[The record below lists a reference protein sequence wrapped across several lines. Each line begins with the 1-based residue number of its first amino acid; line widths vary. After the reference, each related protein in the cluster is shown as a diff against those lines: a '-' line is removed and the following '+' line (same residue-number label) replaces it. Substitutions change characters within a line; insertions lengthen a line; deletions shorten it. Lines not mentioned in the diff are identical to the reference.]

1 MVILA
6 TINISRDSIYISFF
20 IGTASMKTPS
30 EVLQENLA
38 IISRSRTIAESVQT
52 DYRQGKVSKEA
63 ALSQIN
69 NTLDQAKAATTNISA
84 YERQNRGYL
93 KNQGL
98 TESFSAAE
106 QQGENAVKFSE
117 NVYKFIGFNS
127 PDQTNVPKVKNELSV
142 KKAYILPTYAN
153 AKTTIDQ
160 LNQLVSRNA
169 TKAQIDQGL
178 ATATNTLSELNNLL
192 NQTEIY
198 ENLANSVGLK
208 DEVSWA
214 QSTRQAIKES
224 INQLAGIIA
233 NLRKKTPSSAGAPAA
248 PPAATTEQVTT
259 NPSAPRGSNSVPG
272 IRKAQAQA
280 VQKDTTNFESK
291 KDWRVR
297 LALSPGA
304 QQAKY
309 LYYSDNPG
317 ILAPLQV
324 TDGVIFPYTP
334 NITLSYNASYD
345 ANELVHTNYKIYQYK
360 NSSVDSI
367 NITCDFTA
375 QDTYEAN
382 YLLAVIHFFRSATKM
397 FYGQD
402 GDPKPGTPPPLCYL
416 FGLGE
421 FQFNAHPLV
430 IYNFAYTLPSEVD
443 YIRAGN
449 ADAPPGSNRNST
461 AIQSP
466 KKPNPTFF
474 DALAGS
480 ISNSR
485 LVQGVAKIGNV
496 IGLDIIPGGNLSG
509 PSFQNNTGY
518 NSVVPPGTN
527 EPTYVPT
534 KIQLSISCNPI
545 VSRNDIS
552 NKFSLAE
559 YANGKLLQGVKRQGG
574 GMW

>member
-1 MVILA
+1 
-6 TINISRDSIYISFF
+6 
-20 IGTASMKTPS
+20 MKTPS

-38 IISRSRTIAESVQT
+38 IISRSRTIAESVQS
-52 DYRQGKVSKEA
+52 DYRQGKVSKGP
-63 ALSQIN
+63 ALSRVN
-69 NTLDQAKAATTNISA
+69 NALDQAKRATSNIAA

-98 TESFSAAE
+98 TESFAAAV
-106 QQGENAVKFSE
+106 QQGESTIEFNE
-117 NVYKFIGFNS
+117 RVYKFINFNS

-142 KKAYILPTYAN
+142 KKAYILLTYSN

-160 LNQLVSRNA
+160 LNQLASRNA

-178 ATATNTLSELNNLL
+178 ATANNTLAELNNLL
-192 NQTEIY
+192 NETIQY
-198 ENLANSVGLK
+198 GNLANSVGLQ

-214 QSTRQAIKES
+214 QSTQQSIKES
-224 INQLAGIIA
+224 INQLGGIIG
-233 NLRKKTPSSAGAPAA
+233 NLRKKTPSPGGATTTAA
-248 PPAATTEQVTT
+248 EAATTAATTGQVAT
-259 NPSAPRGSNSVPG
+259 NPSAPRGNNSVPG

-280 VQKDTTNFESK
+280 VQKDTTNFDAK

-297 LALSPGA
+297 LSLSPGA
-304 QQAKY
+304 NY
-309 LYYSDNPG
+309 LYKVPNGQAG
-317 ILAPLQV
+317 ILNPLQV

-334 NITLSYNASYD
+334 NITLSYNANYD
-345 ANELVHTNYKIYQYK
+345 PSDLVHTNYKIYQYK
-360 NSSVDSI
+360 NSSVDTI

-382 YLLAVIHFFRSATKM
+382 YLLAVIHFFRTATKM

-430 IYNFAYTLPSEVD
+430 ITNFAYTLPSEVD

-449 ADAPPGSNRNST
+449 ADAQPGSNRNNT
-461 AIQSP
+461 PIQSS

-480 ISNSR
+480 ISSSR
-485 LVQGVAKIGNV
+485 LLQGVAKLGNV
-496 IGLDIIPGGNLSG
+496 IGLDIIPGGNLSK
-509 PSFQNNTGY
+509 SNLQNNTGY
-518 NSVVPPGTN
+518 NSIIPPGTN

-552 NKFSLAE
+552 NKFSLTD